1 MRDTREKL
9 SGTTVALHWL
19 IAAAIIGQ
27 IIGGLY
33 VDDLPRGDTKN
44 ALIALHK
51 SIGMLILLFALW
63 RLGWR
68 ASQGLLAPVG
78 EMPAWQSALHKLTL
92 AALLLGTVALPLSG
106 IYFSISAGYPVA
118 VFGIPVI
125 PKILSG
131 DSVTKAGYDFAFQ
144 IHSTLGFLLIGFV
157 TLHVAGAL
165 KHHLIDHDGTLRRM
179 LGARV
184 DAR

>member
-9 SGTTVALHWL
+9 SGTTVTLHWL
-19 IAAAIIGQ
+19 IALAIIGNLA
-27 IIGGLY
+27 GGLY
-33 VDDLPRGDTKN
+33 IDDLPRGDTKT
-44 ALIALHK
+44 ALVGIHK

-78 EMPAWQSALHKLTL
+78 VMPAWQSALHRLTL
-92 AALLLGTVALPLSG
+92 VALLLGTVAMPLTG
-106 IYFSISAGYPVA
+106 IYYSYSAGYPVA

-131 DSVTKAGYDFAFQ
+131 DAVTKAGADFAFQ
-144 IHSTLGFLLIGFV
+144 IHSTLAFVLIGFV

-184 DAR
+184 DD

>member
-9 SGTTVALHWL
+9 TGTTVTLHWL
-19 IAAAIIGQ
+19 IGLAIIGNL
-27 IIGGLY
+27 IGGLY
-33 VDDLPRGDTKN
+33 VDDLPRGEAKS
-44 ALIALHK
+44 ALIGFHK

-78 EMPAWQSALHKLTL
+78 TMPAWQNVLHKMTL

-106 IYFSISAGYPVA
+106 IYYSVSSGYPIA

-131 DSVTKAGYDFAFQ
+131 ADVTKAGADFAFQ
-144 IHSTLGFLLIGFV
+144 IHSTLAFVLIGV
-157 TLHVAGAL
+157 ITLHVAGAL
-165 KHHLIDHDGTLRRM
+165 KHHVIDRDGTLRRM